1 MLNIN
6 CTPLN
11 FTPRST
17 PLHSIPL
24 HILLYPTTPH
34 LIQLYS
40 TAKSPPRSITF
51 HYSLFNCSLQHAPL
65 HSSSPPL
72 FIPLPFSSPPLFTPP
87 PPLSSSPSL
96 PSSPPPIL
104 SSSPPLITPFPPLY
118 FTLHLTVEAK
128 AGEPWSSAWIVRLY

>member
-72 FIPLPFSSPPLFTPP
+72 
-87 PPLSSSPSL
+87 
-96 PSSPPPIL
+96 
-104 SSSPPLITPFPPLY
+104 ITPFPPLY